1 MPKARFAVGASNPVY
16 WETRPALP
24 AHAIERPTVS
34 AKLTDFVDRYRV
46 TVVLAPAGFGKTAA
60 LSAWASQSGRRLAW
74 LSLTPADRHGP
85 HLRRGLQGVLETL
98 DLPAPQGQ
106 DTEPPRSEDSP
117 GGPPVLIIDDIQFA
131 DSVGSRKNL
140 VEMVE
145 RTDPGVRIVLAGR
158 YDPKLGLS
166 RLRASGELGQLGPDQ
181 LAFTAEEVH
190 QAAVVLGRELTD
202 GLVSQLIDHTGGWP
216 VAVRL
221 ALMSEAG
228 RPFGSAA
235 LAPDDNLPQVVDY
248 LVENLLDHLP
258 ARLAA
263 FVLRACV
270 CDRLSGPLA
279 DELSVDGQGAE
290 LLEEA
295 VGLGIPLERRTL
307 PGGDPIYLW
316 HPVMAQAGRALLQ
329 RRDPALSGELHR
341 RAARHLAA
349 ADPYEAVNH
358 ALRGGDPALAAE
370 VIRSQWLVLVLRGDS
385 EIVDEL
391 CGHLPSPWSEDP
403 EILVVLATC
412 RRNRGDAES
421 AAGLSRRA
429 AFRAIGLDAEG
440 RHSFDVTL
448 ALAQL
453 FLADLEGDLISACD
467 RVQRLL
473 ELPTGLDGPLRAC
486 AVLLLGWS
494 KMRLRRGLGS
504 VALLNEAVQRCHAE
518 GLDDLADRARASS
531 LFSRAFGG
539 DFAGALA
546 GISEARADLDESG
559 WRRADGAVEAFTQGW
574 ISFWSGDC
582 DTAMPIFSKAV
593 ASGGAITSV
602 EPLARVWL
610 VHAALTRR
618 NRDEIADAQ
627 RTLDLVPEETIQGMP
642 WQHYKRVAQAGISL
656 YRGDSDSV
664 IRLLDEAVKTD
675 DFTPA
680 ARVLAAELYWRCGRP
695 AEALA
700 QTEQVLMAPDYLRAS
715 GLVISALCARASG
728 DIESSG
734 DLLEEALG
742 LGFALGISR
751 PFQLPDESM
760 VELLIVHAARGT
772 RFESFLAEQLAWHG
786 RDRPGA
792 GEYQALSARER
803 QILGYLATTMSAS
816 EICEAL
822 FVSPNTLKTHLKSI
836 YRKLGVDNRR
846 DATRLVH
853 APQNH

>member
-1 MPKARFAVGASNPVY
+1 MPKARFAVGASNPAF

-60 LSAWASQSGRRLAW
+60 LSAWASQSGRQLAW
-74 LSLTPADRHGP
+74 LSLTPSDRHGP

-98 DLPAPQGQ
+98 ALPTPQGQ
-106 DTEPPRSEDSP
+106 DTGPARSEDPP
-117 GGPPVLIIDDIQFA
+117 GDPPVLIIDDIQFA
-131 DSVGSRKNL
+131 DSVGSRKSL
-140 VEMVE
+140 VDLVE
-145 RTDPGVRIVLAGR
+145 RTDPGLRIVLAGR

-181 LAFTAEEVH
+181 LAFAPEEVH
-190 QAAVVLGRELTD
+190 QAAAALGRELRD
-202 GLVSQLIDHTGGWP
+202 DLVSQLIEHTGGWP

-228 RPFGSAA
+228 RPFGSPA
-235 LAPDDNLPQVVDY
+235 LAPDDSLPQVVDY

-295 VGLGIPLERRTL
+295 VVLGIPLERRIL

-329 RRDPALSGELHR
+329 RRDPALSSDLHR

-349 ADPYEAVNH
+349 TDPYEAVHH
-358 ALRGGDPALAAE
+358 ALRGGDAALAAA

-385 EIVDEL
+385 DIVDEL

-403 EILVVLATC
+403 EILVVIATC
-412 RRNRGDAES
+412 RRNSGDAQ
-421 AAGLSRRA
+421 AAAQLSRRA
-429 AFRAIGLDAEG
+429 AFRAIGLDASG
-440 RHSFDVTL
+440 RRSFDVTL

-473 ELPTGLDGPLRAC
+473 ELPTGLEGQLRAC

-504 VALLNEAVQRCHAE
+504 VALLNEAAQRCKAE
-518 GLDDLADRARASS
+518 GLDDLADKARASS

-546 GISEARADLDESG
+546 GISQARADLDEPG
-559 WRRADGAVEAFTQGW
+559 WRRADGAVEAFTLGW
-574 ISFWSGDC
+574 ISFWSGDS
-582 DTAMPIFSKAV
+582 DTAMPAFSTAV
-593 ASGGAITSV
+593 ASGGAITSF

-618 NRDEIADAQ
+618 VTDEIAEAE
-627 RTLDLVPEETIQGMP
+627 RVLDPVPEQTIQGLP
-642 WQHYKRVAQAGISL
+642 WEHYKRIAQAGISL
-656 YRGDSDSV
+656 YRGDQDSA
-664 IRLLDEAVKTD
+664 IRLLDQAVKFD
-675 DFTPA
+675 EFTPA
-680 ARVLAAELYWRCGRP
+680 ARVLAAELYWRCRRP

-700 QTEQVLMAPDYLRAS
+700 QTEQVLLAPNYLRAS
-715 GLVISALCARASG
+715 GLVISALCARAAG
-728 DIESSG
+728 DIDSAG
-734 DLLEEALG
+734 QLLEESLG
-742 LGFALGISR
+742 LGVALGISR
-751 PFQLPDESM
+751 PFQLGDESM
-760 VELLIVHAARGT
+760 LELLTEQAARGT
-772 RFESFLAEQLAWHG
+772 RFEGFLAEQLAWHG
-786 RDRPGA
+786 RNRQAPGD
-792 GEYQALSARER
+792 YQSLSARER
-803 QILGYLATTMSAS
+803 EILGYLATTMSAN
-816 EICEAL
+816 EICGAL

-846 DATRLVH
+846 DAGRLAH